1 MTQPTPPGGAWG
13 VGVATLGLDGHILD
27 TWYPEP
33 ALDSAEAVLGRAA
46 ELGPE
51 APVPGT
57 VRLAGGDMARLTD
70 LDLAA
75 LCGVDVVR
83 GVETVVVVTFIEGLD
98 DPPVDGHDVYL
109 RLHLL
114 SHRLVAPTGSTSATC
129 SGSLTT
135 WFGPRPGRARSR
147 ASTAGGRPGERPG
160 VRWWC
165 WAWTGSPG

>member
-83 GVETVVVVTFIEGLD
+83 GVETMVVATSSRAWTTRPSTVMTSTSACTCSPTGWW
-98 DPPVDGHDVYL
+98 
-109 RLHLL
+109 R
-114 SHRLVAPTGSTSATC
+114 PTGSISATC

-160 VRWWC
+160 VRWW
-165 WAWTGSPG
+165 